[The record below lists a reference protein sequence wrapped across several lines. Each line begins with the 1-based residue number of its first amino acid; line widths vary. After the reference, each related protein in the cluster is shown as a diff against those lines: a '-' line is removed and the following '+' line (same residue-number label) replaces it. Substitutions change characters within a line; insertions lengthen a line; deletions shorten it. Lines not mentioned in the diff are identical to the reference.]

1 MPPSIN
7 CERGH
12 LTRNSCFKYSRWHC
26 AHRPL
31 LPLGPGPCLSPVGC
45 KEEVGG
51 GVPNGRKIDV
61 DTTGLGSNVFLMVP
75 TCLLSVCAGS
85 ILYLEGLAQSLT
97 ALGFGFEVYLIP
109 VTEWQS

>member
-1 MPPSIN
+1 MPT
-7 CERGH
+7 GH
-12 LTRNSCFKYSRWHC
+12 FCPWSLGLACHRWG
-26 AHRPL
+26 AR
-31 LPLGPGPCLSPVGC
+31 
-45 KEEVGG
+45 KRWG
-51 GVPNGRKIDV
+51 GVPNGKEIDV